1 MKKWL
6 IEKKDWDGERKKFI
20 ERWKRWIWLEL
31 YISII
36 SYVLTVLR
44 LYETRMLLHL
54 RHLEINS
61 TKLLAGDQSRLQY
74 IGRQIGH
81 EWFNGTNTHFVFV
94 LFIIKKKCQHT
105 NLAWSRL
112 KKRTGGTKLCTKHCM

>member
-1 MKKWL
+1 M
-6 IEKKDWDGERKKFI
+6 
-20 ERWKRWIWLEL
+20 
-31 YISII
+31 
-36 SYVLTVLR
+36 LTVLR

-61 TKLLAGDQSRLQY
+61 TKLLAGDHSRVQY

-105 NLAWSRL
+105 NLSWSRL
-112 KKRTGGTKLCTKHCM
+112 KKRTGGTKLCTKHYI